1 MRKLSTSLMIAV
13 LCIGLMTTSALAKG
27 KPEWAGPKEKSKAAV
42 TTTTTVTTTT
52 ASASEEEEG
61 ATTPATPTEPTQNKA
76 KNKGQSK
83 KLEERIRV
91 RGMNLKFDVPPVIKE
106 GRTLIP
112 VRAVMNGL
120 GAQVEWNGET
130 KTVTITRG
138 DKVIVLNLATGE
150 TTVNGEVITIDVPA
164 QSINNRT
171 FVPLRFIAQTLGE
184 TVNYDDNT
192 GDISIGDETTTPDD
206 TTPTDT
212 NDEDT
217 TTEETT
223 NPTDST
229 NTSADG
235 TTVPADN
242 TSTTND
248 GTNTS
253 NPEGTETT
261 TDSTSSVQNQDGGN
275 TTENQTNTAA

>member
-1 MRKLSTSLMIAV
+1 MKKWSTSLMIAV
-13 LCIGLMTTSALAKG
+13 LSLGLMTTSALAKG

-42 TTTTTVTTTT
+42 TTTTTATTTMT
-52 ASASEEEEG
+52 TSFSEEDSTG
-61 ATTPATPTEPTQNKA
+61 TPAVPTKPTRNET
-76 KNKGQSK
+76 KNKGQAK
-83 KLEERIRV
+83 KLEERIKV

-164 QSINNRT
+164 QTINNRT

-184 TVNYDDNT
+184 PVNYDENT
-192 GDISIGDETTTPDD
+192 GDISIGDGTATPADGATTTPAEG
-206 TTPTDT
+206 T
-212 NDEDT
+212 NTE
-217 TTEETT
+217 TEETT
-223 NPTDST
+223 STGTNNQTDNGTPAEGTTTPTDST
-229 NTSADG
+229 NTTGEAG
-235 TTVPADN
+235 TTTDN
-242 TSTTND
+242 TSTGQTE
-248 GTNTS
+248 
-253 NPEGTETT
+253 EGT
-261 TDSTSSVQNQDGGN
+261 VPV
-275 TTENQTNTAA
+275 ENQTSSGA